1 MGKFVDKV
9 FGDNKGPSA
18 SEQNEQIAIQNKAD
32 RDYENE
38 MFIKRDAAATE
49 REETAHKN
57 ELERLRI
64 KEQKLRQRESEET
77 LQGLGVAGLSDVTL
91 GTDDEN
97 VVQEVGIEGQAG
109 NYGQVIEK
117 LNAGT
122 GLII

>member
-1 MGKFVDKV
+1 MGDFVDKV

-18 SEQNEQIAIQNKAD
+18 EEQNEQAAIQNKAD

-38 MFIKRDAAATE
+38 MFEKRDAAATE
-49 REETAHKN
+49 REEEAHAN

-91 GTDDEN
+91 GTDDET
-97 VVQEVGIEGQAG
+97 VVQDTTIES
-109 NYGQVIEK
+109 NYEQ
-117 LNAGT
+117 LNKQFGAGT